1 MAQHD
6 YVIANGTGAAVRS
19 DINNGLAAIVSNNSG
34 ATAPSTTYA
43 YQWWA
48 DTTTG
53 LLKLRNAANNAWI
66 TLFQLDGEWSTLAVE
81 NGSAAAPSIYFKDS
95 GTDTGVYSPGTD
107 QVAISTAGTGR
118 LFVNASGNVG
128 LGTGSPTENL
138 DVVDTET
145 ASNVAVLARNLA
157 TTGNSNALFGLRG
170 NNNAVRANW
179 FLDGLGSVFVSAG
192 AILYT
197 ETNHPLMFGTNNAE
211 RMRLTSTGLGIGT
224 TSPSGRLT
232 IENDAAL
239 NEIEFT
245 GSNYTN
251 IYSST
256 TQGFDI
262 GISNGSS
269 TGPLRFLTANAERA
283 RITSDGKLLVGTST
297 ARSVGSVTAGVE
309 IEGTGYSTSSL
320 SLTCNSSSGEVP
332 TINLGRSNGSSI
344 GSNTGG
350 LAAGDDLGYI
360 TFSAADGTDL
370 NSRAAWILCEIDG
383 ATSGDD
389 VPGRLVFSTT
399 ADGASSPTERMRI
412 SNSGWVS
419 LKAGTNSVT
428 TAGNIYL
435 NPDGNATNVPFI
447 GTGGASSSNG
457 DACYAVY
464 STSLGQYQFYVG
476 YGGTVYARSTSIS
489 SLSDQREKQNI
500 QDLDVGLSE
509 ILALQPRRF
518 DWKDGSG
525 QNIAGFVA
533 QEVELVLPD
542 LVEDY
547 QFNESETRKSL
558 KMGDMIP
565 ALVKAIQE
573 QQAIIAELQA
583 EVASLK
589 AS

>member
-1 MAQHD
+1 LHF
-6 YVIANGTGAAVRS
+6 YNVNTS
-19 DINNGLAAIVSNNSG
+19 
-34 ATAPSTTYA
+34 A
-43 YQWWA
+43 YRLSL
-48 DTTTG
+48 T
-53 LLKLRNAANNAWI
+53 N
-66 TLFQLDGEWSTLAVE
+66 DG
-81 NGSAAAPSIYFKDS
+81 K
-95 GTDTGVYSPGTD
+95 
-107 QVAISTAGTGR
+107 
-118 LFVNASGNVG
+118 
-128 LGTGSPTENL
+128 
-138 DVVDTET
+138 
-145 ASNVAVLARNLA
+145 
-157 TTGNSNALFGLRG
+157 
-170 NNNAVRANW
+170 
-179 FLDGLGSVFVSAG
+179 
-192 AILYT
+192 
-197 ETNHPLMFGTNNAE
+197 
-211 RMRLTSTGLGIGT
+211 LGIGT

-239 NEIEFT
+239 NELEFT

-262 GISNGSS
+262 GISNASS
-269 TGPLRFLTANAERA
+269 AGPLRFLTANAERA
-283 RITSDGKLLVGTST
+283 RIDSSGRLLVGTST